1 MNEYKGLQ
9 VEFHIL
15 QSFPVTCLNRD
26 DVGSPKTAMVGG
38 VSRARVSSQSW
49 KRQVRMAMAEFGIK
63 LAVRTK
69 YVSELIQKEVL
80 ALGANEEQAKAC
92 GDRIE
97 EVLVNDTLHFFSETE
112 AKALATYAKH
122 NGFLLKPK
130 ATKKSKDEK
139 VAKDAKEIIKVH
151 KDASISGFKALDGL
165 DIALFG
171 RMVAQG
177 PDLTLEGASVF
188 AHAISTHKAN
198 TEVEFFTALD
208 DEKNKYVV
216 GTPTVHM
223 DTLEFNS
230 ATYYRYVAL
239 DIGQLVET
247 LGGDEHLDVALSAFI
262 KALYVAVPIARQK
275 TQAGSNLWDYARV
288 YVRRG
293 QRLQASFEEP
303 IKAKGEGYLKPS
315 IEALESFLDKKEK
328 LSGSLFGKVDEFT
341 WGIDEGFSID
351 TLVSSVIATVKPK

>member
-26 DVGSPKTAMVGG
+26 DVGSPKTAIVGG

-92 GDRIE
+92 GDSIE
-97 EVLVNDTLHFFSETE
+97 QALTKDSLHFFSETE
-112 AKALATYAKH
+112 AKALADYANMK
-122 NGFLLKPK
+122 GFSLQ
-130 ATKKSKDEK
+130 D
-139 VAKDAKEIIKVH
+139 KDAKEIIKVH

-208 DEKNKYVV
+208 DVKTEFESE
-216 GTPTVHM
+216 GGAGHM
-223 DTLEFNS
+223 GTLEFNS

-247 LGGDEHLDVALSAFI
+247 LGGDEHLDVALSVFI

-303 IKAKGEGYLKPS
+303 IKTKGEGYLKPS